1 MEELIYT
8 VDRIEEKYAICE
20 EKESKELV
28 KIEIEK
34 LPKGVKEGSLIK
46 KIANIYLL
54 DKGKEKTKEDSIKQ
68 KMDKLWKKRDNKGK
82 N

>member
-46 KIANIYLL
+46 RIANIYLL
-54 DKGKEKTKEDSIKQ
+54 DKEKEKTKEDSIKQ
-68 KMDKLWKKRDNKGK
+68 KMDKLWKKRGNKGK